1 MNDIHIKTAD
11 DIIYHLVR
19 DPIRLIVDELVMI
32 EVEFIIVIISRK
44 LVNSS
49 YKTLSWSIWPKLQ
62 VASFLSLGSE
72 YDSYGTSGVD
82 YSPPPSPRYS
92 HKHSQMRRSSKH
104 SPDR

>member
-1 MNDIHIKTAD
+1 MMNDIHIKTAD
-11 DIIYHLVR
+11 DIIYHLVP
-19 DPIRLIVDELVMI
+19 DPIRLIVDELAMI
-32 EVEFIIVIISRK
+32 EVELIIFIISRK
-44 LVNSS
+44 LVI
-49 YKTLSWSIWPKLQ
+49 LSPSIRPKLQ